1 VFEIHSFIGTLHPH
15 LGKFP
20 PLELAIDEHLLPPI
34 LENPNPKTMKLN
46 GVKATRI
53 RNGDD

>member
-1 VFEIHSFIGTLHPH
+1 MFQEAKLCFIGTLHPH

-34 LENPNPKTMKLN
+34 FQNPNPKTKEEIK
-46 GVKATRI
+46 GGR
-53 RNGDD
+53 